1 MALPIDSPGFRET
14 LVVLGSAGLVIPAFH
29 RLRVNPVIGF
39 ILVGL
44 FAGPYGLGA
53 LTDDLPWVA
62 WISISDAERIEPFAE
77 IGIIL
82 LLFSIG
88 LELSFRRLWDMRQ
101 LVFGI
106 GSDRKERRV
115 GKECV
120 RPCRSRCTPYP

>member
-1 MALPIDSPGFRET
+1 MPIVPCDSPGFRET
-14 LVVLGSAGLVIPAFH
+14 LVVLDSAGLVIPAFH

-53 LTDDLPWVA
+53 LTDDLPGVA
-62 WISISDAERIEPFAE
+62 WISISDAERLEPFAE

-88 LELSFRRLWDMRQ
+88 LDLSFRRLWEMRQ
-101 LVFGI
+101 LR
-106 GSDRKERRV
+106 SEERRV
-115 GKECV
+115 GKGGV
-120 RPCRSRCTPYP
+120 GRCRSR

>member
-1 MALPIDSPGFRET
+1 MIRRPPRSTRTDTPFPYTTLFRSRQDEPMALPIDSPGFRET

-62 WISISDAERIEPFAE
+62 WISISDAERIEPFA
-77 IGIIL
+77 
-82 LLFSIG
+82 
-88 LELSFRRLWDMRQ
+88 
-101 LVFGI
+101 
-106 GSDRKERRV
+106 DRKSTRLN
-115 GKECV
+115 
-120 RPCRSRCTPYP
+120 SSH

>member
-88 LELSFRRLWDMRQ
+88 LELSFRRLWDLRQ

-106 GSDRKERRV
+106 GSDELNIGRAWGGERV
-115 GKECV
+115 GV
-120 RPCRSRCTPYP
+120 YG

>member
-1 MALPIDSPGFRET
+1 MPS
-14 LVVLGSAGLVIPAFH
+14 FH
-29 RLRVNPVIGF
+29 RLRVHPVIGF
-39 ILVGL
+39 ILVFL
-44 FAGPYGLGA
+44 FARPYGRGA

-106 GSDRKERRV
+106 GSAALLLSSLLIGGVKIGRAS
-115 GKECV
+115 
-120 RPCRSRCTPYP
+120 CRDGGGRYV